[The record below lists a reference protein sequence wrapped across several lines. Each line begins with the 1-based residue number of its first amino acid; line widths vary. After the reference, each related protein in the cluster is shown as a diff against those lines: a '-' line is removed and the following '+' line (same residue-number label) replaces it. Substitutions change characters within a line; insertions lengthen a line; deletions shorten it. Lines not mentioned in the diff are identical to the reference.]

1 MTNKSN
7 FTPAEWKVLLQS
19 MIAAGTAVTAA
30 EPSGLWGLLKESF
43 AGGTAMAKAKMDP
56 GANVLIKA
64 LVADFATAEGERRAR
79 RTEEHAQGQQA
90 R

>member
-7 FTPAEWKVLLQS
+7 FTPAEWNVLLHG

-43 AGGTAMAKAKMDP
+43 AGGTALAKANNDP
-56 GANVLIKA
+56 GWGAVVGSHRQPKP
-64 LVADFATAEGERRAR
+64 
-79 RTEEHAQGQQA
+79 QM
-90 R
+90 